1 MDRIKSAYE
10 MALERFKQRNE
21 VPKAEMDRMEY
32 EPVGK
37 TAAAI
42 FLREKDYDMMT
53 EVGKYPHEFQGY
65 VLEGVQK
72 TLLSNL
78 LPPKDK
84 DTLEDNLRAMQGLI
98 LIKKDKGG
106 VKKILSQLENLFKY
120 YEQALAQTYNQFK
133 YQFAEKLSPSIRAA
147 EKRTGQKIKLDP
159 EKQPGFREEWDKVVG
174 RLNYQYE
181 QVLEEQKE
189 KLRNLK

>member
-1 MDRIKSAYE
+1 
-10 MALERFKQRNE
+10 MALERFKQRDE

-42 FLREKDYDMMT
+42 FLREKDYDMMA
-53 EVGKYPHEFQGY
+53 EVGKYPHEFKGY
-65 VLEGVQK
+65 IFEGIQK

-84 DTLEDNLRAMQGLI
+84 DTLEDNLKAMQGLL
-98 LIKKDKGG
+98 LIKKDKRG
-106 VKKILSQLENLFKY
+106 VKEILSQLENLFKY
-120 YEQALAQTYNQFK
+120 YEQALAQTYSQFK
-133 YQFAEKLSPSIRAA
+133 HQFAEKLSPSIRAM

-159 EKQPGFREEWDKVVG
+159 EKQPGFGEEWNRVVG
-174 RLNYQYE
+174 HLNYQYE